1 MARNAK
7 ILEANKGF
15 NITVT
20 GRNVH
25 VTEPMKDYALE
36 KISKIERFS
45 DRIIDAMVTMD
56 IQKLDHKVDIV
67 LKVNHWIIKS
77 SAVTTQMY
85 ASIDEAVHK
94 LERQLQRHK
103 QRIQEHQAKGLKV
116 IDMNVNV
123 IQSPYT
129 DVDEINDEIDAENRR
144 RESNNMQPH
153 RIVARETRALK
164 TLSYEEAMTKMELS
178 QDLFLVFRNEQD
190 QKLKVMY
197 RRSDGHFGVQEPEA

>member
-103 QRIQEHQAKGLKV
+103 KRIQEHQAKGLRV

-129 DVDEINDEIDAENRR
+129 DLDEINDEIDAENRR

-153 RIVARETRALK
+153 HIVARETRALK

-178 QDLFLVFRNEQD
+178 RDLFLVFRNEQD